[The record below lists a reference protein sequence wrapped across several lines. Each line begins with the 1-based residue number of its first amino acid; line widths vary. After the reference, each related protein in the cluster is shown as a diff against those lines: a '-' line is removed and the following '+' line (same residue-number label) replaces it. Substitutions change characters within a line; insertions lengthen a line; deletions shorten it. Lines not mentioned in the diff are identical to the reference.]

1 MARTTADLVRQTIGT
16 NPDVSLDGFIRT
28 ANAIVTDLD
37 NRDTDGRV
45 PAALLIE
52 IETYLAAHFYALF
65 DPQAQSES
73 YGASATYQGQTGE
86 GLRGTWW
93 GQQAISMDLSGY
105 LAEMA
110 DGVIPAKIHWLGKP
124 ASTKIPIWQR
134 D

>member
-1 MARTTADLVRQTIGT
+1 MARTTADLVRQTIET
-16 NPDVSLDGFIRT
+16 NSEINLDGFIRT

-37 NRDTDGRV
+37 NKDTDGVV

-52 IETYLAAHFYALF
+52 IETYLAAHFYALA

-73 YGASATYQGQTGE
+73 YGASATYQGQTGQ

-93 GQQAISMDLSGY
+93 GQQAIAMDGSGY
-105 LAEMA
+105 LATLA
-110 DGVIPAKIHWLGKP
+110 DGKKRARVYWLGKP